1 MPALRGRANHVLMV
15 TSTLARGGCERQM
28 LATTTG
34 LLRRGYTVAIFALAK
49 APPGE
54 PTFEAEFAALGVD
67 MSCAIGCDDMASPS
81 EMAADEYGLGP
92 FMPLIG
98 HFSVVRLGAAVGQAI
113 RRFRPAVVHC
123 WSEPATVIAGFPASA
138 LGVERILL
146 QLVNVS
152 PIQRGAPEFSLY
164 RDAYLLLLR
173 NPDVVLLNISRT
185 NARALEQWLEVPEGT
200 VKILYNGFL
209 PDSMGIAKRR
219 RIAAFRRQI
228 GPSPMAPT
236 VGALMRF
243 APEKDPELWLETAAI
258 IAAARPDVRFVL
270 AGYGELAE
278 PILRMTRALGLSERV
293 ALLGP
298 RTDVGAIYAVMDVF
312 LMTSRFEGTP
322 NVLIEAQA
330 AGVPVVAPLVGGVG
344 EAMRDG
350 VTGRLVTERAADKL
364 AEAVVRVLDDPR
376 WRKRAARQ
384 GPKFVASQ
392 FKLRRKIDR
401 TVGFY
406 NYGRAAPA
414 SEFAALP
421 GRLRAYFQS
430 PAPFWVKWL
439 RRRRLP
445 ASSDQPVL
453 IPRRV
458 NLR

>member
-1 MPALRGRANHVLMV
+1 M
-15 TSTLARGGCERQM
+15 
-28 LATTTG
+28 
-34 LLRRGYTVAIFALAK
+34 
-49 APPGE
+49 
-54 PTFEAEFAALGVD
+54 
-67 MSCAIGCDDMASPS
+67 
-81 EMAADEYGLGP
+81 
-92 FMPLIG
+92 
-98 HFSVVRLGAAVGQAI
+98 
-113 RRFRPAVVHC
+113 
-123 WSEPATVIAGFPASA
+123 
-138 LGVERILL
+138 ERILL

-219 RIAAFRRQI
+219 RIADFQRQI

-258 IAAARPDVRFVL
+258 IAAARPNVRFVL
-270 AGYGELAE
+270 AGYGELAG
-278 PILRMTRALGLSERV
+278 PILRMTRALGLSERI
-293 ALLGP
+293 ALFGP

-322 NVLIEAQA
+322 NVLIEA
-330 AGVPVVAPLVGGVG
+330 VAPLVGGVG

-364 AEAVVRVLDDPR
+364 AQAVVQVLDDPR

-392 FKLRRKIDR
+392 FKLRCKIDR
-401 TVGFY
+401 TIGFY

-414 SEFAALP
+414 SELAALP
-421 GRLRAYFQS
+421 GRLRAYLQS
-430 PAPFWVKWL
+430 PTAFWVKWL
-439 RRRRLP
+439 RRQRLP
-445 ASSDQPVL
+445 APSDQPVL